1 MKRFLVFGYAL
12 LAYLAALL
20 SLTFLIFWVFP
31 WPFMPWNIDRG
42 TAGGY
47 AAVIDITLILLFG
60 LQHSLM
66 AREGFKQK
74 LFGTTPPA
82 VRDATYTLF
91 SAFALVVLYRFWQPV
106 GGTLWA
112 FEDGIGRWGLT
123 LLYAAGWLFAFVAT
137 FQIDHFELFGLH
149 QGYRYLRGIPEPRQT
164 FRKKGFYRYLRHP
177 IQAGTL
183 VGIWATPVMSYGH
196 LLFAVGMTFYILIGL
211 YFEERS
217 LARSLGK
224 AYETYK
230 KEVPMLMPFGKS
242 RDRKQTVST
251 VRKKRNSR
259 Y

>member
-12 LAYLAALL
+12 LAYLAALF

-31 WPFMPWNIDRG
+31 WSLMPWNIDRG
-42 TAGGY
+42 TAGEY
-47 AAVIDITLILLFG
+47 ALTVDIALILLFG

-66 AREGFKQK
+66 AREGFKRK
-74 LFGTTPPA
+74 VFGSTPPA

-91 SAFALVVLYRFWQPV
+91 SALALVVLYHFWQPV

-112 FEDGIGRWGLT
+112 FEDGIGRWTLT
-123 LLYAAGWLFAFVAT
+123 LLYAAGWLFAFIAT

-164 FRKKGFYRYLRHP
+164 FQKKGFYRYLRHP

-217 LARSLGK
+217 LVRSLGK

-230 KEVPMLMPFGKS
+230 EEVPILIPFWK
-242 RDRKQTVST
+242 
-251 VRKKRNSR
+251 RKKKKEENSITSK
-259 Y
+259 